1 MKPIS
6 ITTLFESAKIKG
18 MVPFSTVFLTEQGVS
33 VAYAAW
39 VDEKTK
45 QDFNKRFADMFE
57 LKDVSYRD
65 ICADTN

>member
-1 MKPIS
+1 
-6 ITTLFESAKIKG
+6 